1 MQIKII
7 LFILFFLLNCCT
19 TITAQS
25 IYFFTFKSK
34 QAFDTTRYEVFFF
47 TNETGTGTVRVRYIS
62 PITKEFENIDA
73 QLKEEYLK
81 DEAGFEDA
89 NNISY
94 HTVAPKIYPGK
105 SEMPFKKISFFF
117 SLNQQTNF
125 LEPFKIIFL
134 NNKNEEISTLL
145 ETAELLEKKTLT
157 PKFVSDFYSGYD
169 PDSVSANLFK
179 KTRALSS
186 FQRDS
191 RIHLVLVANT
201 TDVKIGANGAAD
213 IKKMEETFYLI
224 EEYLGI
230 KPTKI
235 FRIAGQRFNKKNI
248 EILLTDSL
256 QPKPNDIVVFYY
268 TGHGF
273 RKPGKD
279 SIRPYPFLDFTTK
292 KDADYYKESMNI
304 EDIFLQIKQ
313 KGARLNLVLSDCCN
327 ADFANVVRILGLDPN
342 KRSSNLEWSIDH
354 IGKLFASPQKVSILA
369 TAAGKNQLAS
379 TNPALGGF
387 YTNYFL
393 TAMKTKF
400 EKNAKNISWAA
411 IFEEARS
418 KTIYKAARTRCS
430 KNPDTGCEQYP
441 IWKPVR

>member
-1 MQIKII
+1 MQTKQLLSLLC
-7 LFILFFLLNCCT
+7 LFLFYN
-19 TITAQS
+19 TISAQS
-25 IYFFTFKSK
+25 IYFFTFKNN
-34 QAFDTTRYEVFFF
+34 QTADTTRYEAFFF
-47 TNETGTGTVRVRYIS
+47 TNETGTGTVRVRYVS
-62 PITKEFENIDA
+62 PLTNEFENIDA
-73 QLKEEYLK
+73 QLTEEYLK
-81 DEAGFEDA
+81 DEGGFDDA
-89 NNISY
+89 TNMVY
-94 HTVAPKIYPGK
+94 HAIATKIYPGK
-105 SEMPFKKISFFF
+105 TEMPFKKLSFLF
-117 SLNQQTNF
+117 SLNKQTNF
-125 LEPFKIIFL
+125 LEPSKIVL
-134 NNKNEEISTLL
+134 YSTTNEELSTVI
-145 ETAELLEKKTLT
+145 ETAVLLEKKTLT
-157 PKFVSDFYSGYD
+157 PKFVSDFYRGYD
-169 PDSVSANLFK
+169 PDSVAAQLFK
-179 KTRALSS
+179 KTRALTTL
-186 FQRDS
+186 QRDS

-201 TDVKIGANGAAD
+201 TDAKIGANGAAD

-235 FRIAGQRFNKKNI
+235 FRIQGQQFNKKNI
-248 EILLTDSL
+248 ELAIKDSL
-256 QPKPNDIVVFYY
+256 QPKPNDMVVFYY

-292 KDADYYKESMNI
+292 EGADYFKESMNV
-304 EDIFLQIKQ
+304 EDIFLQIKK
-313 KGARLNLVLSDCCN
+313 KGARLNLVISDCCN
-327 ADFANVVRILGLDPN
+327 ADYANVVRILGLDPN
-342 KRSSNLEWSIDH
+342 KRSSNLDWSIDN
-354 IGKLFASPQKVSILA
+354 IGKLFASPQKISILA

-393 TAMKTKF
+393 TSMKTKF
-400 EKNAKNISWAA
+400 ERNAKNISWAA

>member
-1 MQIKII
+1 MQTK
-7 LFILFFLLNCCT
+7 LTLSLLFLLLSCSCL
-19 TITAQS
+19 TAQS
-25 IYFFTFKSK
+25 IYFFKFKNI
-34 QAFDTTRYEVFFF
+34 QASDTTRYEVFFF
-47 TNETGTGTVRVRYIS
+47 ANETGTGTVRVRYIS
-62 PITKEFENIDA
+62 HITKEFENVDA

-81 DEAGFEDA
+81 DEAGFDDA
-89 NNISY
+89 NNMVY
-94 HTVAPKIYPGK
+94 HTIAPKIYPGK
-105 SEMPFKKISFFF
+105 TEMPFKKLSFLF
-117 SLNQQTNF
+117 SINQQTKF
-125 LEPFKIIFL
+125 LEPSKIIL
-134 NNKNEEISTLL
+134 LSNTNEEISTIL
-145 ETAELLEKKTLT
+145 ESAELLDKKTLT
-157 PKFVSDFYSGYD
+157 PKFVSDFYKGYD
-169 PDSVSANLFK
+169 PDSVTVNLFK
-179 KTRALSS
+179 KTRGLSNLE
-186 FQRDS
+186 RDS
-191 RIHLVLVANT
+191 RIHLLLVANT
-201 TDVKIGANGAAD
+201 TDAKIGANGAAD

-235 FRIAGQRFNKKNI
+235 LRIEGEKFNKKNV
-248 EILLTDSL
+248 ELFLKDSL
-256 QPKPNDIVVFYY
+256 KPKPNDIVVFYY

-292 KDADYYKESMNI
+292 EGADYFKESMNV
-304 EDIFLQIKQ
+304 EDIFLQIKK

-327 ADFANVVRILGLDPN
+327 ADYANVVRILGLDPN
-342 KRSSNLEWSIDH
+342 RRSSNLEWSIDN
-354 IGKLFASPQKVSILA
+354 IGKLFVSPQKVSILA

-393 TAMKTKF
+393 TAMKTRF
-400 EKNAKNISWAA
+400 ERNAKNISWAA
-411 IFEEARS
+411 IFEEART